1 MIHLATARQYFVIQ
15 VSALLVLLA
24 SILQAQAQAPR
35 ELRPWL
41 ESPQAWQRDTD
52 GPVLSLGKKGQF
64 DDEHIFAP
72 MVALENGRF
81 TLWHCGS
88 TGTVAERVF
97 QLGMSSSTDGRNFTR
112 DSRSPVFRFGESLK
126 SVLTPTL
133 LRNPDGSTLRERGK
147 LRMWF
152 SATEFADKSGR
163 HTLHEASSRDG
174 VTWSKPSP
182 VLLEGVYAPS
192 IIKIGERYQMWYTD
206 VSGKPWVIRQADSA
220 DGIVWRVF
228 PDPVIKLD
236 QVWEKDNLFYP
247 TVIKIDDAYLMWYGS
262 YWTAP

>member
-1 MIHLATARQYFVIQ
+1 MIHPTTGASAHREPGVSPCFVLFVAIPQ
-15 VSALLVLLA
+15 T
-24 SILQAQAQAPR
+24 QAQVPR

-52 GPVLSLGKKGQF
+52 GPVLSLGRKGQF

-72 MVALENGRF
+72 MVALENGEF

-112 DSRSPVFRFGESLK
+112 DSRSPVFRFGEDLK

-133 LRNPDGSTLRERGK
+133 LRNPDGSTLRDNGK

-152 SATEFADKSGR
+152 STTEFTDKSGR
-163 HTLHEASSRDG
+163 HTLHEASSRMALPG
-174 VTWSKPSP
+174 RNLPPFCWRGCMRRRSSKSASGIKCGTPMCQASP
-182 VLLEGVYAPS
+182 G
-192 IIKIGERYQMWYTD
+192 
-206 VSGKPWVIRQADSA
+206 
-220 DGIVWRVF
+220 
-228 PDPVIKLD
+228 
-236 QVWEKDNLFYP
+236 
-247 TVIKIDDAYLMWYGS
+247 
-262 YWTAP
+262 